1 MPIDDLAPDLI
12 TLARAK
18 LAVNLPTWPA
28 GDEALLA
35 VAVSA
40 AGNAARR
47 WCRSPLLLEAVEE
60 IHRTGGGDLAEG
72 LRVGAAPARLVL
84 RVATDPGVG
93 LTLTSA
99 SGGWV
104 RVGASTLEFQVGA
117 GPVRSITLASH
128 ATLSGLA
135 AAAVALEPTLGIS
148 VVEATANPADLA
160 RTGARLPLGATGLP
174 LAVYRSPV
182 FDWRF
187 WPGPAELR
195 FTGPVTLREAVRL
208 VVLAGH
214 MPLPPAVEEA
224 VAQWSATLF
233 WRMRG
238 QATGLPGDASHPPE
252 GSRLLLAP
260 YRVYRVGES
269 SLVSGRYPA

>member
-1 MPIDDLAPDLI
+1 MPMDDLAPDLI

-18 LAVNLPTWPA
+18 LAVNLPTWSVT
-28 GDEALLA
+28 DESLLA
-35 VAVSA
+35 VAVAA

-60 IHRTGGGDLAEG
+60 IHRPGGGELAEG
-72 LRVGAAPARLVL
+72 LRLGAAPARLVL

-104 RVGASTLEFQVGA
+104 RVGVSALEFQVGA
-117 GPVRSITLASH
+117 GPVRGVMLTSH

-135 AAAVALEPTLGIS
+135 AAAVALEPGLGIS
-148 VVEATANPADLA
+148 VVEGAANPADLV
-160 RTGARLPLGATGLP
+160 RTGARLPLGTIGLP
-174 LAVYRSPV
+174 LAVYRLPV
-182 FDWRF
+182 VDWRF

-195 FTGPVTLREAVRL
+195 FTGPVTLREAVRV
-208 VVLAGH
+208 VVLVGH

-238 QATGLPGDASHPPE
+238 QATGLPGDASQPPE
-252 GSRLLLAP
+252 GPRLLLAP
-260 YRVYRVGES
+260 YRVHWVGEN
-269 SLVSGRYPA
+269 SLVPGRYPA

>member
-18 LAVNLPTWPA
+18 LAVNLPTWSVA
-28 GDEALLA
+28 DESLLA
-35 VAVSA
+35 VAVAA

-60 IHRTGGGDLAEG
+60 IHSAGGGDLAEG
-72 LRVGAAPARLVL
+72 LRVGVAPARLVL

-93 LTLTSA
+93 LALSSA

-104 RVGASTLEFQVGA
+104 RVGASALEFQVGA
-117 GPVRSITLASH
+117 GPARSVTLASH

-135 AAAVALEPTLGIS
+135 AAAVALEPGLGIS
-148 VVEATANPADLA
+148 VVEGATNPIDLA
-160 RTGARLPLGATGLP
+160 RTGARLPLGTTGLP
-174 LAVYRSPV
+174 LAVYRSPI

-195 FTGPVTLREAVRL
+195 FTGPVTIREAVRL

-238 QATGLPGDASHPPE
+238 QATGLPGDASQPPE
-252 GSRLLLAP
+252 GARLLLAP
-260 YRVYRVGES
+260 YRVHRVGEN
-269 SLVSGRYPA
+269 SLVPGRYPA

>member
-1 MPIDDLAPDLI
+1 MPMDDLAPDLI

-18 LAVNLPTWPA
+18 QAVNLPTWSA
-28 GDEALLA
+28 ADESLLA
-35 VAVSA
+35 VAVAA

-47 WCRSPLLLEAVEE
+47 WCRSPLLLEPVEE
-60 IHRTGGGDLAEG
+60 IHRPGGADLASG
-72 LRVGAAPARLVL
+72 LRVGTAPARVVL

-93 LTLTSA
+93 LTLGGV

-104 RVGASTLEFQVGA
+104 RVGAYALEFQVGSGTA
-117 GPVRSITLASH
+117 RSVPLAAH

-135 AAAVALEPTLGIS
+135 AAAVALEPSLGVS
-148 VVEATANPADLA
+148 VVEGAASPADLA
-160 RTGARLPLGATGLP
+160 RTGARLPLGGTGLP
-174 LAVYRSPV
+174 LTVYRLPV
-182 FDWRF
+182 VDWRF

-195 FTGPVTLREAVRL
+195 FTGAVTLREAVRL

-238 QATGLPGDASHPPE
+238 QATGLPGDASQPPE
-252 GSRLLLAP
+252 APRLLLAP
-260 YRVYRVGES
+260 YRVHRVGES
-269 SLVSGRYPA
+269 SLVPGRYPA